1 MGCECGSTKP
11 ARTLPKPWRLAFTT
25 WRTTKRDLTSSIFA
39 HINHRQFVFFGCN
52 TNKFAIKLCSIV
64 CLNIFNGF
72 YSASQTHTCT
82 KVKIKLTTKSW
93 QKLRADHFRLKE
105 NREMQWV
112 DGSTFEVRI
121 PAQTWSLNCQVS
133 KTYERAPRTSKTSD
147 VRRSTFITK
156 RRCLNSLFFICVVQQ
171 TCQSWLWYCLGFFLT
186 RPQSDNSGPAV
197 AVPSQRPPRFGFSFR
212 FQISHLMHR
221 LRSERENLTWLRSW
235 WVIGDR

>member
-11 ARTLPKPWRLAFTT
+11 ARILPKPRRLAFTT
-25 WRTTKRDLTSSIFA
+25 WRTTKWDLTSSIFA

-64 CLNIFNGF
+64 CLNILNGF
-72 YSASQTHTCT
+72 YSASQTRTCT

-93 QKLRADHFRLKE
+93 QKLRTDDFWLKE

-112 DGSTFEVRI
+112 DGSTFEVHI

-156 RRCLNSLFFICVVQQ
+156 RCCLNSLMSEVLRAYQLAKAQMFTIPRVLEKSPLACFQ
-171 TCQSWLWYCLGFFLT
+171 TNLQEATYNIVFNEE
-186 RPQSDNSGPAV
+186 R
-197 AVPSQRPPRFGFSFR
+197 
-212 FQISHLMHR
+212 R
-221 LRSERENLTWLRSW
+221 LILCR
-235 WVIGDR
+235 